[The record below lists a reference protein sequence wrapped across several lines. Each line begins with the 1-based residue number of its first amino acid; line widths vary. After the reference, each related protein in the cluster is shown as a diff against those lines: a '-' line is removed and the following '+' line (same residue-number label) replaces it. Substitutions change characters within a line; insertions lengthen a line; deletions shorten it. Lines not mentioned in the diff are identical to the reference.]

1 MSLLRIVDIMLEY
14 PSVSIV
20 LPSTEKTHVIPYVL
34 DYENSW
40 QEFLIIAKQNFPW
53 RLAATCR
60 ANWEGQDFWFG
71 LDVTV
76 RVPTLRSLCWIA
88 FSYNLLGQPYWICM
102 GKTKQEVVAN
112 MAWAISDTFSNAWTN
127 DHVDSLM
134 GRILRHP

>member
-1 MSLLRIVDIMLEY
+1 MLEN
-14 PSVSIV
+14 PCVHMIHPASNLPHSV
-20 LPSTEKTHVIPYVL
+20 PYVL
-34 DYENSW
+34 EYENSW
-40 QEFLIIAKQNFPW
+40 NEFLKIAKQDFPW

-76 RVPTLRSLCWIA
+76 RIPTLRSLYWIA

-112 MAWAISDTFSNAWTN
+112 MAWAISDTFENVWAN